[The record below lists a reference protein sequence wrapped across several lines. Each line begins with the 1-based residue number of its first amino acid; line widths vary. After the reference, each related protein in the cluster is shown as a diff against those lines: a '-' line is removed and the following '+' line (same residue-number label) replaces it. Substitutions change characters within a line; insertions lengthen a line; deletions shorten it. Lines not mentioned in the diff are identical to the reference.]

1 MHTQGW
7 SEFSHSHYEHAPK
20 TLNDLVDERIQNLKN
35 DIWYIESQITEFEK
49 VIKENKEKIE
59 NKTGY
64 YIKEEI
70 KLFNTRLEIAERKKK
85 EKEKELILAKEKAKK
100 GIVKLKKMKV

>member
-1 MHTQGW
+1 MHTQSW
-7 SEFSHSHYEHAPK
+7 SEFSHSHYDQNSK
-20 TLNDLVDERIQNLKN
+20 TLDDLIDEKIQNLKN
-35 DIWYIESQITEFEK
+35 DIWYIESQIAEIKK

-70 KLFNTRLEIAERKKK
+70 KLFNTRLEIAERKKG